1 MVQWETGISIL
12 ESVSNLE
19 GSINK
24 EAVRETVGLPSME
37 KMIDILG
44 AIIQG
49 DINKTLKISN
59 ELMDEGK
66 EPQSYI
72 AELLKLLE
80 SIYLKDSELIELYS
94 EQEKELLEKYM
105 NIDKFK
111 IYKIIKEVL
120 NIITLMK
127 NMENKRV
134 MLIAALMNLAGNNNI
149 DMHKAETSNV
159 VLGSEK
165 VVKHNIIQSNVSNT
179 NIINNI
185 NKVNNV
191 KSNENINKN
200 KDYIQKDELKEKV
213 EQGKNDIKKE
223 TIEKEVNLSSIKE
236 KVDMLAI
243 RKYMLTNK
251 EMKLFVVLNNAEIYV
266 ENNNAY
272 LISKVKLSDDIIC
285 DENLEII
292 KNAIKNITGKEYI
305 VEYVK
310 EK

>member
-1 MVQWETGISIL
+1 
-12 ESVSNLE
+12 
-19 GSINK
+19 
-24 EAVRETVGLPSME
+24 ME

-149 DMHKAETSNV
+149 DIHKAETSNV
-159 VLGSEK
+159 ALESEK

-179 NIINNI
+179 NKINNI
-185 NKVNNV
+185 NKVNIV
-191 KSNENINKN
+191 KSNENINNN

-213 EQGKNDIKKE
+213 EEEKNDIKKE
-223 TIEKEVNLSSIKE
+223 MIEKEVNLSSIKE
-236 KVDMLAI
+236 KLDMLAI

-272 LISKVKLSDDIIC
+272 LVSKVKLSDDIVC
-285 DENLEII
+285 NENLEII

-305 VEYVK
+305 VEYV
-310 EK
+310 EKK

>member
-1 MVQWETGISIL
+1 
-12 ESVSNLE
+12 
-19 GSINK
+19 
-24 EAVRETVGLPSME
+24 ME

-149 DMHKAETSNV
+149 DIHKAETSNV
-159 VLGSEK
+159 ALESEK
-165 VVKHNIIQSNVSNT
+165 VVKHNIIQLNVSNT
-179 NIINNI
+179 NKINNV
-185 NKVNNV
+185 NKSNNI
-191 KSNENINKN
+191 KSNETINAN
-200 KDYIQKDELKEKV
+200 KDYIQKDELKGNS
-213 EQGKNDIKKE
+213 EQEKNDIKTGISENK
-223 TIEKEVNLSSIKE
+223 VNLSSIKE
-236 KVDMLAI
+236 KLDMLAI

-272 LISKVKLSDDIIC
+272 LVSKVKLSDDIVC
-285 DENLEII
+285 NENLEII

-305 VEYVK
+305 VEYV
-310 EK
+310 EKK

>member
-1 MVQWETGISIL
+1 
-12 ESVSNLE
+12 
-19 GSINK
+19 
-24 EAVRETVGLPSME
+24 ME

-149 DMHKAETSNV
+149 DIHKAETSNV

-165 VVKHNIIQSNVSNT
+165 VVKHNITQTNTSNS
-179 NIINNI
+179 NIINNV
-185 NKVNNV
+185 NKVNDV
-191 KSNENINKN
+191 KSNENINN
-200 KDYIQKDELKEKV
+200 NNNYIQKDELKEKA
-213 EQGKNDIKKE
+213 EEEKNDIKKE

-266 ENNNAY
+266 ENNKAY
-272 LISKVKLSDDIIC
+272 LVSKVKLSDDIVC

-305 VEYVK
+305 VEYV
-310 EK
+310 EKK

>member
-1 MVQWETGISIL
+1 M
-12 ESVSNLE
+12 E

-134 MLIAALMNLAGNNNI
+134 MLIAALMNLSGNNNI
-149 DMHKAETSNV
+149 DIHKVETSNV
-159 VLGSEK
+159 ALESEK
-165 VVKHNIIQSNVSNT
+165 AVKHNIIKSNVSNT
-179 NIINNI
+179 NKINNVD
-185 NKVNNV
+185 KVNNF
-191 KSNENINKN
+191 KSNENINNN
-200 KDYIQKDELKEKV
+200 KDNIQKDELKEKV
-213 EQGKNDIKKE
+213 EEEKNDIKKE

-236 KVDMLAI
+236 KLDMLAI

-272 LISKVKLSDDIIC
+272 LVSKVKLSDDIVC
-285 DENLEII
+285 NENLEII

-305 VEYVK
+305 VEYV
-310 EK
+310 EKK

>member
-1 MVQWETGISIL
+1 M
-12 ESVSNLE
+12 E

-72 AELLKLLE
+72 VELLKLLE

-149 DMHKAETSNV
+149 DIHKAETYNV
-159 VLGSEK
+159 ALESEK

-179 NIINNI
+179 NKINNV
-185 NKVNNV
+185 NKVNDV
-191 KSNENINKN
+191 KSNQNINTN
-200 KDYIQKDELKEKV
+200 KDNIQKYELKEKV
-213 EQGKNDIKKE
+213 EEEKNDIKKE

-236 KVDMLAI
+236 KLDMLTI

-272 LISKVKLSDDIIC
+272 LVSKV
-285 DENLEII
+285 
-292 KNAIKNITGKEYI
+292 
-305 VEYVK
+305 
-310 EK
+310 

>member
-1 MVQWETGISIL
+1 
-12 ESVSNLE
+12 
-19 GSINK
+19 
-24 EAVRETVGLPSME
+24 ME

-111 IYKIIKEVL
+111 IYKIIKEVV

-149 DMHKAETSNV
+149 DIHKAETSNV

-165 VVKHNIIQSNVSNT
+165 AVKHNITQTNTSNT
-179 NIINNI
+179 NIINNV

-191 KSNENINKN
+191 NNVKINENINNN
-200 KDYIQKDELKEKV
+200 KDYIQKDELKEKA
-213 EQGKNDIKKE
+213 EEEKNDIKKE
-223 TIEKEVNLSSIKE
+223 MIEKEVNLSSIKE

-272 LISKVKLSDDIIC
+272 LVSKVKLSDDIVC

-305 VEYVK
+305 VEYV
-310 EK
+310 EKK

>member
-1 MVQWETGISIL
+1 
-12 ESVSNLE
+12 
-19 GSINK
+19 
-24 EAVRETVGLPSME
+24 ME

-149 DMHKAETSNV
+149 DIHKAETSNV

-165 VVKHNIIQSNVSNT
+165 AVKHNITQTNTSNT
-179 NIINNI
+179 NIINNVNKV

-191 KSNENINKN
+191 NNVKINENINNN
-200 KDYIQKDELKEKV
+200 KDYIQKDELKEKA
-213 EQGKNDIKKE
+213 EEEKNDIKKE
-223 TIEKEVNLSSIKE
+223 MIEKEVNLSSIKE

-272 LISKVKLSDDIIC
+272 LVSKVKLSDDIVC

-305 VEYVK
+305 VEYV
-310 EK
+310 EKK

>member
-1 MVQWETGISIL
+1 M
-12 ESVSNLE
+12 E

-72 AELLKLLE
+72 VELLKLLE

-149 DMHKAETSNV
+149 DIHKAETYNV
-159 VLGSEK
+159 ALESEK

-179 NIINNI
+179 NKINNV
-185 NKVNNV
+185 NKVNDV
-191 KSNENINKN
+191 KSNQNINTN
-200 KDYIQKDELKEKV
+200 KDNIQKYELKEKV
-213 EQGKNDIKKE
+213 EEEKNDIKKE

-236 KVDMLAI
+236 KLDMLTI

-272 LISKVKLSDDIIC
+272 LVSKVKLSDDIVC
-285 DENLEII
+285 NENLEII

-305 VEYVK
+305 VEYV
-310 EK
+310 EKK

>member
-1 MVQWETGISIL
+1 
-12 ESVSNLE
+12 
-19 GSINK
+19 
-24 EAVRETVGLPSME
+24 ME

-149 DMHKAETSNV
+149 DIHKAETSNV
-159 VLGSEK
+159 ALEREK

-179 NIINNI
+179 NKINNV
-185 NKVNNV
+185 NKVNLL
-191 KSNENINKN
+191 KSNETINTN
-200 KDYIQKDELKEKV
+200 KDNIQKDELKEKV
-213 EQGKNDIKKE
+213 EEEKNDIKKE

-236 KVDMLAI
+236 KLDMLAI

-272 LISKVKLSDDIIC
+272 LVSKVKLSDDIVC
-285 DENLEII
+285 NENLEII

-305 VEYVK
+305 VEYV
-310 EK
+310 EKK

>member
-1 MVQWETGISIL
+1 
-12 ESVSNLE
+12 
-19 GSINK
+19 
-24 EAVRETVGLPSME
+24 ME

-149 DMHKAETSNV
+149 DIHKAETSNV

-165 VVKHNIIQSNVSNT
+165 AVKHNITQTNTSNS
-179 NIINNI
+179 NIINNV
-185 NKVNNV
+185 NKVNDV
-191 KSNENINKN
+191 KSNENINNNKN
-200 KDYIQKDELKEKV
+200 YIQKDELKEKF
-213 EQGKNDIKKE
+213 EEEKNDIKKE
-223 TIEKEVNLSSIKE
+223 MIEKEVNLSSIKE

-243 RKYMLTNK
+243 RKYMLINK

-272 LISKVKLSDDIIC
+272 LVSKVKLSNDIIC
-285 DENLEII
+285 DKNLEII

-305 VEYVK
+305 VEYV
-310 EK
+310 EKK

>member
-1 MVQWETGISIL
+1 
-12 ESVSNLE
+12 
-19 GSINK
+19 
-24 EAVRETVGLPSME
+24 ME

-149 DMHKAETSNV
+149 DIHKAETSNV

-165 VVKHNIIQSNVSNT
+165 AVKHNITQTNTSNT
-179 NIINNI
+179 NIINNV

-191 KSNENINKN
+191 KINENINNN
-200 KDYIQKDELKEKV
+200 KDYIQKDELKEKA
-213 EQGKNDIKKE
+213 EEEKNDIKKE
-223 TIEKEVNLSSIKE
+223 MIEKEVNLSSIKE
-236 KVDMLAI
+236 KLDMLAI

-266 ENNNAY
+266 ENNKAY
-272 LISKVKLSDDIIC
+272 LVSKVKLSDDIVC
-285 DENLEII
+285 NENLEII

-305 VEYVK
+305 VEYV
-310 EK
+310 EKK

>member
-1 MVQWETGISIL
+1 
-12 ESVSNLE
+12 
-19 GSINK
+19 
-24 EAVRETVGLPSME
+24 ME

-149 DMHKAETSNV
+149 DIHKAETSNV

-165 VVKHNIIQSNVSNT
+165 AVKHNITQTNTSNS
-179 NIINNI
+179 NIINNV
-185 NKVNNV
+185 NKVKDV
-191 KSNENINKN
+191 KSNENINNNKN
-200 KDYIQKDELKEKV
+200 YIQKDELKEKF
-213 EQGKNDIKKE
+213 EEEKNDIKKE
-223 TIEKEVNLSSIKE
+223 MIEKEVNLSSIKE

-243 RKYMLTNK
+243 RKYMLINK

-272 LISKVKLSDDIIC
+272 LVSKVKLSNDIIC
-285 DENLEII
+285 DKNLEII

-305 VEYVK
+305 VEYV
-310 EK
+310 EKK

>member
-1 MVQWETGISIL
+1 
-12 ESVSNLE
+12 
-19 GSINK
+19 
-24 EAVRETVGLPSME
+24 ME

-149 DMHKAETSNV
+149 DIHKAETSNV

-165 VVKHNIIQSNVSNT
+165 AVKHNITQTNTSNT
-179 NIINNI
+179 NIINNV

-191 KSNENINKN
+191 NNVKINENINNN
-200 KDYIQKDELKEKV
+200 KDYIQKDELKEKA
-213 EQGKNDIKKE
+213 EEEKNDIKKE
-223 TIEKEVNLSSIKE
+223 MIEKEVNLSSIKE

-272 LISKVKLSDDIIC
+272 LVSKVKLSDDIVC

-305 VEYVK
+305 VEYV
-310 EK
+310 EKNSNI

>member
-44 AIIQG
+44 AVIEG

-149 DMHKAETSNV
+149 DIHKAETSNV
-159 VLGSEK
+159 ALESEK

-179 NIINNI
+179 NKINNVD
-185 NKVNNV
+185 KVNNF
-191 KSNENINKN
+191 KSNEN
-200 KDYIQKDELKEKV
+200 V
-213 EQGKNDIKKE
+213 
-223 TIEKEVNLSSIKE
+223 
-236 KVDMLAI
+236 
-243 RKYMLTNK
+243 
-251 EMKLFVVLNNAEIYV
+251 
-266 ENNNAY
+266 NNNM
-272 LISKVKLSDDIIC
+272 KNHDIIS
-285 DENLEII
+285 
-292 KNAIKNITGKEYI
+292 
-305 VEYVK
+305 
-310 EK
+310 EKT

>member
-1 MVQWETGISIL
+1 
-12 ESVSNLE
+12 
-19 GSINK
+19 
-24 EAVRETVGLPSME
+24 ME

-149 DMHKAETSNV
+149 DIYKAETSNV

-165 VVKHNIIQSNVSNT
+165 AVKHNITQTNTSNT
-179 NIINNI
+179 NIINNV
-185 NKVNNV
+185 NKVNDV
-191 KSNENINKN
+191 KSNENINNN
-200 KDYIQKDELKEKV
+200 KDYIQEDELKEKA
-213 EQGKNDIKKE
+213 EEEKNDIKKE

-272 LISKVKLSDDIIC
+272 LVSKVKLSNDIIC

-305 VEYVK
+305 VEYV
-310 EK
+310 EKK